1 MRGPPP
7 QMPPPSMLTQMFTL
21 RTRVASTEH
30 KRPSRAP
37 ETLRLLRNRGLAPPN
52 PRGMV
57 LEGTALPEPRAPWP
71 VWNSCAEGRC
81 CWGEGWAQWA
91 PQPCSLGPLAARLPE
106 VYRCTRSRSGLRL
119 LTAVRKDVSLAT

>member
-52 PRGMV
+52 PR
-57 LEGTALPEPRAPWP
+57 EWSWKA
-71 VWNSCAEGRC
+71 
-81 CWGEGWAQWA
+81 
-91 PQPCSLGPLAARLPE
+91 QPCLNRGLHGQYGTPVLRVAAAGARGGHSGPPSPAVLGRWLPGSP
-106 VYRCTRSRSGLRL
+106 RSTGVRGAGAGSGC
-119 LTAVRKDVSLAT
+119 